1 MNSSSIRAQFSSRI
15 RQAMFAV
22 LGLLLVAVMPATM
35 VCGAPLQDENDQRS
49 ELGARQELV
58 VRRMAELEA
67 TLTQIANKIEQD
79 EPERSKRLILAF
91 QQAKEQLI
99 TQNMTEAIKLLDNE
113 EYAQADEKLLLV
125 IDNLDQLLRLLVNQ
139 KPKEMTREEE
149 ADSLQKR
156 KEQLEN
162 IQSEQVKHTD
172 ETNKIANKDETL
184 ENLDAQIKALDNII
198 QAQREVMEET
208 SENDGAGM
216 GAMDRVAD
224 KQFDVRTDTEDLA
237 QAVNENTA
245 PKSENKPGEGEDKPG
260 EGEGKPGEGEGKPGE
275 GEGKPGEGEGKPGE
289 GEGKPGEGEGKPGEG
304 EGKPGEGEGKPGEG
318 EGKPG
323 EGEGKPG
330 EGQSGE
336 GQSGEGQSGE
346 GQSGDCLLY
355 TSPSPRDRTRSR
367 MPSSA

>member
-1 MNSSSIRAQFSSRI
+1 
-15 RQAMFAV
+15 
-22 LGLLLVAVMPATM
+22 
-35 VCGAPLQDENDQRS
+35 
-49 ELGARQELV
+49 
-58 VRRMAELEA
+58 
-67 TLTQIANKIEQD
+67 
-79 EPERSKRLILAF
+79 
-91 QQAKEQLI
+91 
-99 TQNMTEAIKLLDNE
+99 MTEAIKLLDNE

-224 KQFDVRTDTEDLA
+224 KQFDVRTDT
-237 QAVNENTA
+237 
-245 PKSENKPGEGEDKPG
+245 
-260 EGEGKPGEGEGKPGE
+260 
-275 GEGKPGEGEGKPGE
+275 
-289 GEGKPGEGEGKPGEG
+289 
-304 EGKPGEGEGKPGEG
+304 
-318 EGKPG
+318 
-323 EGEGKPG
+323 
-330 EGQSGE
+330 
-336 GQSGEGQSGE
+336 
-346 GQSGDCLLY
+346 CLLY
-355 TSPSPRDRTRSR
+355 TSPSPRDATLSR